1 MKQSPLAKKL
11 PRWAEVDGIIA
22 PPSISMEQCSSEK
35 AALYKRGV
43 IQRLFP
49 QGGNEMTDLTGGYGV
64 DFSTLT
70 PTFKHGTYVEQS
82 AELCR
87 IAQHNFPL
95 LGVEAVNVVNG
106 VAEEILPTLP
116 PQDLIYLD
124 PARRSDVGRKV
135 LLVEDCTPNA
145 AELMPALLDKAKHV
159 VIKLSPMLD
168 ITRAMQSLGPA
179 REVHIVSVGGEC
191 KELLLVYPGTEG
203 GTQIICHDDRY
214 DFSFDANAESMAAV
228 KYTDEVKTYL
238 YEPGAAVLKA
248 GAFRLMSERF
258 GLEKL
263 HPNSHLYT
271 ADHYV
276 SDFPG
281 RAFRVHTVSGFGKR
295 EIRPLLA
302 ATKQANLAARNFPG
316 TVAELR
322 KRFKLRDGGDDYWF
336 ATTLYNERHVI
347 IATQKVVE
355 GE

>member
-1 MKQSPLAKKL
+1 MKETPFAKKL
-11 PRWAEVDGIIA
+11 PRWAEIDGLCA

-35 AALYKRGV
+35 AASYKKIV
-43 IQRLFP
+43 VQRLFP
-49 QGGNEMTDLTGGYGV
+49 QSGGAMTDLTGGYGV
-64 DFSTLT
+64 DFTTLA
-70 PTFKHGTYVEQS
+70 PIFKHATYVEQN

-95 LGVEAVNVVNG
+95 LNVQSADIING
-106 VAEEILPTLP
+106 EAEEILSTLS

-124 PARRSDVGRKV
+124 PARRSNVGRKV

-145 AELMPALLDKAKHV
+145 AELMPTLLEKAKHV
-159 VIKLSPMLD
+159 MIKLSPMLD

-179 REVHIVSVGGEC
+179 AEVHIVAVGGEC
-191 KELLLVYPGTEG
+191 KELLLLYPCDKGLTK
-203 GTQIICHDDRY
+203 IICHDDRY
-214 DFSFDANAESMAAV
+214 DFSFDANAESRAAV
-228 KYTDEVKTYL
+228 KYTDEVKTFL

-248 GAFRLMSERF
+248 GAFRLISERF

-271 ADHYV
+271 AEHLV
-276 SDFPG
+276 EDFPG
-281 RAFRVHTVSGFGKR
+281 RVFRVHTVSGFGKR

-302 ATKQANLAARNFPG
+302 ATQQANLAVRNFPG

-322 KRFKLRDGGDDYWF
+322 KRFKLRDGGEDYWF

-347 IATQKVVE
+347 IATQKVVDCQ
-355 GE
+355 